1 MAVPS
6 RGAHTN
12 TNKRMDLTALASAFV
27 RSLRILITNTL
38 TASVRTVE
46 FSESVNCYESLSIP
60 NPRAAHVLKLQKES
74 HLALGNDIQEQV
86 LDLDLS
92 QQSYYQWFP
101 AEKKAASS
109 AGYQLA
115 PEWLPD
121 VEKAVS
127 QAILPP
133 VDHVRPLWRCTESR
147 LRGNLKMYIFKV
159 INFSRKYDRRQKERT
174 CEPQ

>member
-1 MAVPS
+1 MRGKEQVATNMAVPS
-6 RGAHTN
+6 RGVHTN

-27 RSLRILITNTL
+27 RILRILITNTL

-92 QQSYYQWFP
+92 QQSYYQYIIKSP
-101 AEKKAASS
+101 
-109 AGYQLA
+109 
-115 PEWLPD
+115 
-121 VEKAVS
+121 
-127 QAILPP
+127 
-133 VDHVRPLWRCTESR
+133 SR
-147 LRGNLKMYIFKV
+147 IIVQNLRWSPGLCN
-159 INFSRKYDRRQKERT
+159 T
-174 CEPQ
+174 